1 MYTNHGK
8 IETPAFV
15 PVIHPVK
22 QTIPSKKIKEIGFD
36 VVITNAYIT
45 KNNYGDEAIEKGI
58 HKIIDYDKSIMTDS
72 GGYQVLEYGDLEGRI
87 GTMYTNHGKIETPAF
102 VPVIHPVKQTIPSKK
117 IKEIG
122 FDVVITNA
130 YITKNNYG
138 DEAVEKGIHKIID
151 YDKSIMTDSGGYQ
164 VLEYGD
170 LEVLPS
176 DMANFETGILT
187 DFAIPL
193 DKPTGYGLP
202 IKKAEAYVKHTL
214 TVCKQTLDDSK
225 DNGQIWIGPIQ
236 GGEHFDLVAK
246 STKALIDMGFQ
257 MLALG
262 SPVEFMESYEYRLL
276 AQMIV
281 AAKKQMP
288 ESVPLHLFGAGHP
301 LTIPFAIA
309 LGCDTFDSA
318 SYMLYAKKLRY
329 ITDDGTRYLSDI
341 EIFPCNC
348 EICTKYTPDEFRQLE
363 DTLKINELAIHNLYA
378 IKLEVDK
385 VKQAIHEGRLWEYVI
400 KKARAHPKL
409 FEMIEVMTE
418 NYEFLGLGTPKFKER
433 AIFLFSKEDQ
443 YRPEVQSF
451 HKIVRKFK
459 TKKKKL
465 LITKESTTKPGYLS
479 QQYLSLKKKIKEF
492 NTFQVCQYNPHMGLI
507 PIEISDI
514 FPAAHHES
522 SRINYE
528 PKEFTEF
535 QKTWEDFFKKNK
547 FSEIYYDKKDEFLK
561 YFVKT
566 LPKEIKKK
574 SFE

>member
-1 MYTNHGK
+1 MVNYLFEISKTDLAGRIGTLYTNHGK
-8 IETPAFV
+8 IETPAYV

-36 VVITNAYIT
+36 LVITNAYIT
-45 KNNYGDEAIEKGI
+45 RNSYGDEAVEKGI
-58 HKIIDYDKSIMTDS
+58 HKIINFDGGIMTDS
-72 GGYQVLEYGDLEGRI
+72 GGYQVLEYGD
-87 GTMYTNHGKIETPAF
+87 
-102 VPVIHPVKQTIPSKK
+102 V
-117 IKEIG
+117 
-122 FDVVITNA
+122 D
-130 YITKNNYG
+130 
-138 DEAVEKGIHKIID
+138 
-151 YDKSIMTDSGGYQ
+151 
-164 VLEYGD
+164 
-170 LEVLPS
+170 VLPP
-176 DMANFETGILT
+176 DMANFEKGILT

-193 DKPTGYGLP
+193 DKPTGYGMP

-214 TVCKQTLDDSK
+214 DVCKQTLEDSE

-236 GGEHFDLVAK
+236 GGEHFDLVGK
-246 STKALIDMGFQ
+246 STKSLVNMGFQ

-288 ESVPLHLFGAGHP
+288 HSIPLHLFGAGHP

-318 SYMLYAKKLRY
+318 SYMLYAKQLRY

-341 EIFPCNC
+341 STFPCNC
-348 EICTKYTPDEFRQLE
+348 EICSKFTPDEFRQLE
-363 DTLKINELAIHNLYA
+363 ATEKINQLAVHNLYA

-418 NYEFLGLGTPKFKER
+418 NYEFLGLGTPKFKEK
-433 AIFLFSKEDQ
+433 AIFLFSNDDQ

-451 HKIVRKFK
+451 HNTVRKFK
-459 TKKKKL
+459 SKKKKL
-465 LITKESTTKPGYLS
+465 IITKESSSKPGYLS
-479 QQYLSLKKKIKEF
+479 HEYTNLKKKTKDF
-492 NTFQVCQYNPHMGLI
+492 KSFQVCQYNPLLGLI

-514 FPAAHHES
+514 YPAAHHET
-522 SRINYE
+522 SRINFE
-528 PKEFTEF
+528 PSEFHVFE
-535 QKTWEDFFKKNK
+535 KTWNEFFANNK
-547 FSEIYYDKKDEFLK
+547 FSEIHYDKEDKFLK
-561 YFVKT
+561 YFVKS

-574 SFE
+574 SFA

>member
-1 MYTNHGK
+1 
-8 IETPAFV
+8 
-15 PVIHPVK
+15 
-22 QTIPSKKIKEIGFD
+22 
-36 VVITNAYIT
+36 
-45 KNNYGDEAIEKGI
+45 
-58 HKIIDYDKSIMTDS
+58 
-72 GGYQVLEYGDLEGRI
+72 
-87 GTMYTNHGKIETPAF
+87 MYTNHGKIETPAF

-138 DEAVEKGIHKIID
+138 DEAVKKGIHKIINF
-151 YDKSIMTDSGGYQ
+151 DKSIMTDSGGYQ

-214 TVCKQTLDDSK
+214 TVCKQTLDDSE

-246 STKALIDMGFQ
+246 STKALVDMGFQ

-281 AAKKQMP
+281 SAKKQMP
-288 ESVPLHLFGAGHP
+288 ESIPLHLFGAGHP

-318 SYMLYAKKLRY
+318 SYMLYAKQLRY
-329 ITDDGTRYLSDI
+329 MTDDGTRYLSDI
-341 EIFPCNC
+341 TVFPCNC
-348 EICTKYTPDEFRQLE
+348 EICSKYTPDELRQLE
-363 DTLKINELAIHNLYA
+363 ITNKINELAIHNLHA

-418 NYEFLGLGTPKFKER
+418 NYEFLGLGTPKFKEK
-433 AIFLFSKEDQ
+433 AIFLYSKEDQ

-459 TKKKKL
+459 SKKKKL
-465 LITKESTTKPGYLS
+465 IIIKESKTKPGYLS
-479 QQYLSLKKKIKEF
+479 QEYKRLKKKLKDFEA
-492 NTFQVCQYNPHMGLI
+492 FQVCQYNPHLGLI

-514 FPAAHHES
+514 FPAAHHET
-522 SRINYE
+522 SRINYD
-528 PKEFTEF
+528 PKEFGIFE
-535 QKTWEDFFKKNK
+535 KTWENFFKKNK
-547 FSEIYYDKKDEFLK
+547 FLEIHYNKEDEFLR

-574 SFE
+574 SFG

>member
-1 MYTNHGK
+1 LFQISKTDLAGRIGIMYTNHGK
-8 IETPAFV
+8 I
-15 PVIHPVK
+15 
-22 QTIPSKKIKEIGFD
+22 
-36 VVITNAYIT
+36 N
-45 KNNYGDEAIEKGI
+45 
-58 HKIIDYDKSIMTDS
+58 
-72 GGYQVLEYGDLEGRI
+72 
-87 GTMYTNHGKIETPAF
+87 TPAF

-138 DEAVEKGIHKIID
+138 DEAVKKGIHKIID

-170 LEVLPS
+170 LEVLPP
-176 DMANFETGILT
+176 DMAKFETGILT

-202 IKKAEAYVKHTL
+202 IKKAESYVKHTL
-214 TVCKQTLDDSK
+214 KVCKQTLEDSE

-236 GGEHFDLVAK
+236 GGEHFDLVSK
-246 STKALIDMGFQ
+246 STKGLVDMGFK

-281 AAKKQMP
+281 SAKKQMP

-301 LTIPFAIA
+301 LTIPFAVA
-309 LGCDTFDSA
+309 LGCDSFDSA
-318 SYMLYAKKLRY
+318 SYMLYAKQLRY
-329 ITDDGTRYLSDI
+329 ITEDGTRYLSDI
-341 EIFPCNC
+341 EIFPCSC
-348 EICTKYTPDEFRQLE
+348 EICRKYSPEQLRQLE
-363 DTLKINELAIHNLYA
+363 ETLKINELAIHNLYA

-409 FEMIEVMTE
+409 FEMIDVMTE
-418 NYEFLGLGTPKFKER
+418 NSEFLGLGTPKFKER
-433 AIFLFSKEDQ
+433 AIFLYDKNDQ
-443 YRPEVQSF
+443 FRPEIQSF
-451 HKIVRKFK
+451 HDIVRKFK
-459 TKKKKL
+459 SKKKKL
-465 LITKESTTKPGYLS
+465 LITKEFNTKPGYLS
-479 QQYLSLKKKIKEF
+479 QQYLSLKKKIRDF
-492 NTFQVCQYNPHMGLI
+492 DSFQVCQYSPHLGLI

-522 SRINYE
+522 SRIDYNPE
-528 PKEFTEF
+528 EFTEF
-535 QKTWEDFFKKNK
+535 EKTWTEFFKKNN
-547 FSEIYYDKKDEFLK
+547 FSEIKFDKKDEFLK

-566 LPKEIKKK
+566 LSKNIKKK
-574 SFE
+574 SLV